1 MVNFLEE
8 VITIVEVFSAIKSI
22 ADLFDNDGDGSLD
35 GSLVPQEVVDVLD
48 TFTDGEQ
55 GNNDVEN
62 ILVDIKQSL
71 MYDEEYTSLSEIS
84 ARMEVIDKRLDTE
97 FEVINDGLGLIIT
110 CLIAIIS
117 WKFFGWLLRLVSV

>member
-1 MVNFLEE
+1 MEE

-22 ADLFDNDGDGSLD
+22 SDLFDKDGDGSLD
-35 GSLVPQEVVDVLD
+35 GSLVPHEVVEILD

-84 ARMEVIDKRLDTE
+84 ARMEVIDTRLDKE
-97 FEVINDGLGLIIT
+97 FETINNGFSFIIT
-110 CLIAIIS
+110 ALITLLS
-117 WKFFGWLLRLVSV
+117 WKFFGWIIRLTSV